1 MKRIKKYIHTFFYR
15 LHEQNDAILKEKQQK
30 IINDINKKNAVIGEN
45 TRIFNEAR
53 IYNNLNDK
61 TKIVI
66 GSNCDV
72 RGEILTFGHG
82 GEIVIG
88 DYSFIGEGTRIWS
101 AKKITIGSRVLISHN
116 VNIHDNNSHS
126 LDANL
131 RHEDFKHINKI
142 GLQKENNLNEKE
154 IIIEDDVWIG
164 FNSTI
169 MKGVRIGRGAIIG
182 SNTVVLNDVPEYSVC
197 IEDHTNIIKPLK

>member
-1 MKRIKKYIHTFFYR
+1 MKRIRKYIFDFFYR
-15 LHEQNDAILKEKQQK
+15 LHERNASILKTNQQK
-30 IINDINKKNAVIGEN
+30 NINDFYKKIAVIGEN
-45 TRIFNEAR
+45 TRIFNEAK
-53 IYNNLNDK
+53 IYNNLNVRS
-61 TKIVI
+61 KIVI

-82 GEIVIG
+82 GEIIIG

-101 AKKITIGSRVLISHN
+101 AKKITIGNRVLISHN

-126 LDANL
+126 LDAKL
-131 RHEDFKHINKI
+131 RHEDFKYISSV

-169 MKGVRIGRGAIIG
+169 MKGVKIGKGAIIG

-197 IEDHTNIIKPLK
+197 IEDHTNIIKKPK

>member
-1 MKRIKKYIHTFFYR
+1 M
-15 LHEQNDAILKEKQQK
+15 
-30 IINDINKKNAVIGEN
+30 
-45 TRIFNEAR
+45 
-53 IYNNLNDK
+53 
-61 TKIVI
+61 
-66 GSNCDV
+66 
-72 RGEILTFGHG
+72 
-82 GEIVIG
+82 
-88 DYSFIGEGTRIWS
+88 
-101 AKKITIGSRVLISHN
+101 ISHN